1 MAGEYQQI
9 LTRKT
14 IKETDYGAEDEPVR
28 IN

>member
-9 LTRKT
+9 LTRRN

-28 IN
+28 DN